1 MAAAF
6 APTSYAPEAA
16 ESRSKDDKR
25 LAELPTKDSEAKPT
39 PIRTAET
46 TRRGR
51 LPARSANR
59 PARTITGK
67 EATIPPA
74 SASPKGPGERLRARL
89 RSAKRIANEAH
100 AKPSEPKATHARAR
114 RPRYA
119 APPSAVSQIAVPLI
133 LPSSVGGA
141 VPVPRHGPYG
151 VA

>member
-89 RSAKRIANEAH
+89 RSAKESRTR
-100 AKPSEPKATHARAR
+100 PTRSPGRSEPPSRGPR
-114 RPRYA
+114 RG
-119 APPSAVSQIAVPLI
+119 SK
-133 LPSSVGGA
+133 G
-141 VPVPRHGPYG
+141 
-151 VA
+151 